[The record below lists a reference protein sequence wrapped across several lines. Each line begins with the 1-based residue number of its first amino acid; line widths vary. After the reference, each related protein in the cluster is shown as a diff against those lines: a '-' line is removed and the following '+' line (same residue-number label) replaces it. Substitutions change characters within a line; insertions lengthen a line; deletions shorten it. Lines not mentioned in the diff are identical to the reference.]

1 MAFNLN
7 DFTQYFDNPA
17 VSLFDRSQNKSFP
30 MRIGKFYPAKWDL
43 LSFGNSAKGRSAHG
57 MRVAPL
63 VVPTLT
69 NMRLQEHTGV
79 IPLRSI
85 IQDFEEKFNYA
96 TNKDGASLPHFTYEQ
111 LHTIYD
117 YMLANG
123 LPLVGSL
130 FDFLGFPVYGDVYK
144 SYLNSLNKMLFNY
157 SDGSSVSPFSD
168 LTVGEINDIINT
180 SDGVG
185 SIAWDIHYRG
195 SYYTSSFVFMHFI
208 WYLSSSSG
216 YYNFLDFIRAAYPD
230 FDYLL
235 DSDLIS
241 IEKLIPFSIYDTVIS
256 ALNAYRNVIFSQVLN
271 KLLSLQVI
279 PVQDN
284 RTYTTLPLRAYWRF
298 HYDWNTNGNF
308 IDRDTMLEEYVFNF
322 EDTILSLAP
331 TSLDN
336 PSNFDR
342 FVRLIYPVNRLWD
355 NDYFTSL
362 LPTAAVDNAVE
373 IPANSTVLDL
383 AKLTAW
389 QKFVMK
395 LSYSS
400 RYRDVIWNIFKIK
413 PSDAHLMQSYPIR
426 QKSHNIAIGEV
437 LQSSQSTTQSV
448 LGDFAGRAYSSGKNK
463 GYHIFCEEPCVVIDF
478 VSIVPAAV
486 YADALHP
493 LIHVDDIL
501 DFPIPEMDV
510 LGNQPISSEMVSGNP
525 TDSDLV
531 LGYGRQYQEWF
542 GNYNTVHGEFKTD
555 LDYWV
560 LTRRFNDVAPV
571 INDDFLRMH
580 DADDFDKIF
589 SVSGTPH
596 AFLDIYFSAF
606 VTRHAHRNV
615 RILI

>member
-1 MAFNLN
+1 MPFNLN

-17 VSLFDRSQNKSFP
+17 VSVFDRSQNKSFP

-43 LSFGNSAKGRSAHG
+43 LSFGNSGKGRSAHG

-96 TNKDGASLPHFTYEQ
+96 SNKDGASLPHFTYEQ
-111 LHTIYD
+111 LHSIYD
-117 YMLANG
+117 VMLTLG

-144 SYLNSLNKMLFNY
+144 SFMNSFSKLVFSY
-157 SDGSSVSPFSD
+157 SDGATTSPFGD
-168 LTVGEINDIINT
+168 LTKAEFDDILNSNSGT
-180 SDGVG
+180 G
-185 SIAWDIHYRG
+185 SIFWEISYRG
-195 SYYTSSFVFMHFI
+195 SAISSNFEFLHLLWVLSESAGYGNAADFVR
-208 WYLSSSSG
+208 L
-216 YYNFLDFIRAAYPD
+216 AYPD
-230 FDYLL
+230 YSNMSANDT
-235 DSDLIS
+235 IS
-241 IEKLIPFSIYDTVIS
+241 IEKLIPFSGYDTMSSAIS
-256 ALNAYRNVIFSQVLN
+256 AYRNMLFSPILN
-271 KLLSLQVI
+271 KVLSMQVI
-279 PVQDN
+279 PVQDK
-284 RTYTTLPLRAYWRF
+284 RTYSTLPLRAYWRF
-298 HYDWNTNGNF
+298 HFDWNTNGNF
-308 IDRDTMLEEYVFNF
+308 IDREEFLAKDVFDF
-322 EDTILSLAP
+322 ENNLLLLADQVNDDQRYIDEF
-331 TSLDN
+331 TFLVN
-336 PSNFDR
+336 
-342 FVRLIYPVNRLWD
+342 PVNRLWD
-355 NDYFTSL
+355 NDFFTSL

-448 LGDFAGRAYSSGKNK
+448 LGDFAGRAYSSGKNN
-463 GYHIFCEEPCVVIDF
+463 GYHIFCEEPCVIIDF

-531 LGYGRQYQEWF
+531 LGYGRQYQEWL

-589 SVSGTPH
+589 SVSGAPH
-596 AFLDIYFSAF
+596 AFLDIYFSAS
-606 VTRHAHRNV
+606 VTRHVHRNV